1 MIVIVVVVVVVVV
14 VIISIVYVKM
24 KNLSQENSRQTAQ
37 KNDTTTMILLTSRGR
52 TR

>member
-1 MIVIVVVVVVVVV
+1 VIVIVIVVVVVV
-14 VIISIVYVKM
+14 ISIVYVKM